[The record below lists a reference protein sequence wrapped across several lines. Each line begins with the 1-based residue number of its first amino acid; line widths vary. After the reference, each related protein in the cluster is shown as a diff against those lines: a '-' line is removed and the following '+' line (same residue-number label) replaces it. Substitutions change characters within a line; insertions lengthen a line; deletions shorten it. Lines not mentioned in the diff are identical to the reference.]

1 MNMTTSP
8 KNADY
13 VSYPLMSSIRRPSPV
28 LLLAVLILNLSACS
42 ENQQLADYAP
52 DQLGPFDVG
61 HTSLVATDA
70 ERGDRALPVD
80 LWYPVDPGEGN
91 DAPITIYPLAEGV
104 GLDSEVARED
114 APATAETGLSLLVF
128 SHGYGG
134 INTQSVKLMEALA
147 SHGFVVASPEH
158 IGNSQASPGDDFDT
172 AAGNRV
178 PDVSFVIDA
187 MFERG
192 RNVADPLYGRLDEAQ
207 VGVIGHSFGGMTAI
221 GVKSGWAGAEPDPRV
236 AAIVPISAVI
246 DGGLQGDDRSGSN
259 AGFSAEQLAR
269 VQVPAMLIG
278 GTEDVS
284 VPIANNQIAFE
295 QMTQAP
301 VVYKADIIGAT
312 HTHFANIC
320 DIGNMLIDSGI
331 RENMWPAIGAGA
343 LVAPYNAT
351 CTEEAFSIEEA
362 TRLLNLYAVAFFR
375 LHLRGDG
382 EYAGYLDKDY
392 AAKESAVDFSKR

>member
-1 MNMTTSP
+1 MTTSQ
-8 KNADY
+8 KNAIY
-13 VSYPLMSSIRRPSPV
+13 VSHPLMSAIRGRSPV
-28 LLLAVLILNLSACS
+28 LLLAVLLLGLSACS
-42 ENQQLADYAP
+42 ENQDQWAEHPP

-61 HTSLVATDA
+61 HTAFVATDGL
-70 ERGDRALPVD
+70 RGDRALPID
-80 LWYPVDPGEGN
+80 LWYPVDPGGGN
-91 DAPITIYPLAEGV
+91 DASITSYPLAAGV

-114 APATAETGLSLLVF
+114 APATVATGLSLLVF

-134 INTQSVKLMEALA
+134 ISTQSVKLMEALA
-147 SHGFVVASPEH
+147 SHGFVIASPEH

-192 RNVADPLYGRLDEAQ
+192 RDAEDPLYGRLDETQ
-207 VGVIGHSFGGMTAI
+207 VGVVGHSFGGMTAI

-246 DGGLQGDDRSGSN
+246 DGDLQSDQRSGSN
-259 AGFSAEQLAR
+259 IGFSAEQLAG
-269 VQVPAMLIG
+269 VQVPTMLIG

-295 QMTQAP
+295 EMTLATA
-301 VVYKADIIGAT
+301 VYKVDVIGAT

-331 RENMWPAIGAGA
+331 KEDIWPAMGAGA

-351 CTEEAFSIEEA
+351 CTEEAFPIEEA
-362 TRLLNLYAVAFFR
+362 TRLASLYAVAFFR
-375 LHLRGDG
+375 FHLRGDM
-382 EYAGYLDKDY
+382 EYANYLDETY
-392 AAKESAVDFSKR
+392 AAKESAVGFSKR